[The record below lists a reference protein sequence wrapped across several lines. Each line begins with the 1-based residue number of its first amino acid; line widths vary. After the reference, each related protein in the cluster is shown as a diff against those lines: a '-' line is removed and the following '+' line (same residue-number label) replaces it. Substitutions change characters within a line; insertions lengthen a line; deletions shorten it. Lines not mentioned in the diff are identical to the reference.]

1 MKKCPVLWTS
11 ENIFASGFCV
21 AELWTGS
28 SRAGDSM
35 QLCWMLSVS
44 QKGNFSHKISSLH
57 KDVLEEGQFSIPTD
71 HLQRSETLLAD
82 LCSERCRQF
91 EY

>member
-1 MKKCPVLWTS
+1 
-11 ENIFASGFCV
+11 
-21 AELWTGS
+21 
-28 SRAGDSM
+28 M

-44 QKGNFSHKISSLH
+44 QKGNSSHTVSSLH

-71 HLQRSETLLAD
+71 HLQRSETLFVGIANLTFSNLYA
-82 LCSERCRQF
+82 ERCRQF